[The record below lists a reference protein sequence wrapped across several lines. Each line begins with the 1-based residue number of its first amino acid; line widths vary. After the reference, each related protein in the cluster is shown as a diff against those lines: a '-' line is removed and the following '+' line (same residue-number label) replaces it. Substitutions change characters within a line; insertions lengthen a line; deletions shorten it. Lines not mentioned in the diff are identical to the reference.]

1 MCRYAGENKLSKSK
15 YLKHA
20 RIMLQFD
27 GNFSDKGMMFR
38 PFNASWPLRRRILRK
53 LTYRSLLQ

>member
-38 PFNASWPLRRRILRK
+38 LFNASWPLSRGILRK
-53 LTYRSLLQ
+53 LQLASLT